1 MNRLSIRIEF
11 ESSGGSMGPHLA
23 LLLDRVRERGS
34 IRKAAASLGM
44 GYRNAWGLIQDL
56 QETFRAQV
64 VATATG
70 GVAGGGTKL
79 TTLGTELLASYRRI
93 EERAGSAVQADMSQL
108 SGMLHSGQ
116 ASQVPTAKLL
126 SGRDRRATRARSP
139 LSLRTKSR

>member
-1 MNRLSIRIEF
+1 
-11 ESSGGSMGPHLA
+11 
-23 LLLDRVRERGS
+23 
-34 IRKAAASLGM
+34 M
-44 GYRNAWGLIQDL
+44 GYRNAWGLIQGL

-93 EERAGSAVQADMSQL
+93 EERAGSAVRADMSQL

-116 ASQVPTAKLL
+116 ASKIPTAELPP
-126 SGRDRRATRARSP
+126 GCDRRATLARSP
-139 LSLRTKSR
+139 RLSLRKKSR